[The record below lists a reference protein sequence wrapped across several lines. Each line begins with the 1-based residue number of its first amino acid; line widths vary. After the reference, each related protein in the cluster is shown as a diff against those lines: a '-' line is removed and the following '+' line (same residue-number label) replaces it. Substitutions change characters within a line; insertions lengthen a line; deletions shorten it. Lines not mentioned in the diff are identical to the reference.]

1 MLPSADRRDRAEME
15 APMFSG
21 SLLSVLTGALIG
33 RRFARFD
40 NACFPGW
47 RSGFDQFVITG
58 PGRNENAATLFQ
70 LLRPRVGPLALRVGV
85 AGFAISRRCPVDR
98 LGKRGSSGQ
107 KGRQG
112 GECGGTYHGGRR
124 SLSAK
129 DARVSDRCSG
139 FHTGQIG
146 DVAFRSKATLLRPE
160 TWKAWLLRP
169 EGVSCHRFRYYRRRA
184 CLMDD

>member
-1 MLPSADRRDRAEME
+1 
-15 APMFSG
+15 MFSG

-33 RRFARFD
+33 RQFARFH
-40 NACFPGW
+40 NTRFPGW
-47 RSGFDQFVITG
+47 RSGFDQFVVTG
-58 PGRNENAATLFQ
+58 PGRNENAATFFQFLFFQ
-70 LLRPRVGPLALRVGV
+70 FLRSRVGLLALRVGR
-85 AGFAISRRCPVDR
+85 AGLAISRWCPIDR
-98 LGKRGSSGQ
+98 LGKRRSSCR
-107 KGRQG
+107 KGGQG

-129 DARVSDRCSG
+129 DARVSDRCNG

-160 TWKAWLLRP
+160 TRKAWLLRP

-184 CLMDD
+184 CPTKQFDG